1 MNNDD
6 TVTYSDP
13 DVEALGGTIESD
25 QLPAVP
31 AVALAIMAACKDED
45 VDFHELTSLVSAD
58 PALATRFLTLANSGI
73 FGGQRRISSLRAA
86 LVRLGLRLIHATSLA
101 FALAAEDMQY
111 APAFDAGYFWRFALT
126 TSHAAHRLAEQL
138 PGIDADNAYAAGLL
152 QDIGVLALQSA
163 VPDKYTVVLEACLA
177 DSTVD
182 QATVEREVLG
192 TTHMLVGGYLLK
204 TWGLPPEIYRP
215 VTFHKSSLDNMPEGL
230 PHEAKRFYR
239 VLCLGDAIGKL
250 FNGPDRNIHHD
261 SALRTGEEE
270 FGLARSRMQQI
281 LEDVERGVALTASA
295 FDIDR
300 HRLSTYQEIRTAGL
314 RQIGRLAAQ
323 MEADFR
329 EYRARAEDAREEL
342 DAMEAHREQLQE
354 QLSRDELTSLLKRS
368 AFQTRCETELARG
381 ARTGEPITVV
391 FLDIDHFKSVN
402 DRFGHAAGDQT
413 LRAFGEYVLKHIR
426 RHDSAARYGGDEFA
440 LLLPGT
446 DLEDCLQVV
455 ERLRRGVAR
464 ESGKWADGVPGFTV
478 SVGLA
483 HLKADHGNLTVE
495 DLLEEADKCLYVA
508 KAEGRNCIRSISL
521 PTDSQRQAA
530 SNQEPVAGN
539 EQTAPHQSGPPQLSH

>member
-13 DVEALGGTIESD
+13 DVEALGATIESD

-31 AVALAIMAACKDED
+31 AVALAIMAACKDQD

-101 FALAAEDMQY
+101 FALAAEDMHY
-111 APAFDAGYFWRFALT
+111 APAFDAEYFWRFALT

-163 VPDKYTVVLEACLA
+163 VPDKYAVVLEACQA

-182 QATVEREVLG
+182 QATVERKVLG

-230 PHEAKRFYR
+230 PRETKRFYR

-261 SALRTGEEE
+261 SALRIGEEE

-281 LEDVERGVALTASA
+281 LEDV
-295 FDIDR
+295 
-300 HRLSTYQEIRTAGL
+300 
-314 RQIGRLAAQ
+314 
-323 MEADFR
+323 
-329 EYRARAEDAREEL
+329 
-342 DAMEAHREQLQE
+342 
-354 QLSRDELTSLLKRS
+354 
-368 AFQTRCETELARG
+368 
-381 ARTGEPITVV
+381 
-391 FLDIDHFKSVN
+391 
-402 DRFGHAAGDQT
+402 
-413 LRAFGEYVLKHIR
+413 
-426 RHDSAARYGGDEFA
+426 
-440 LLLPGT
+440 
-446 DLEDCLQVV
+446 
-455 ERLRRGVAR
+455 
-464 ESGKWADGVPGFTV
+464 
-478 SVGLA
+478 
-483 HLKADHGNLTVE
+483 
-495 DLLEEADKCLYVA
+495 
-508 KAEGRNCIRSISL
+508 
-521 PTDSQRQAA
+521 
-530 SNQEPVAGN
+530 
-539 EQTAPHQSGPPQLSH
+539 